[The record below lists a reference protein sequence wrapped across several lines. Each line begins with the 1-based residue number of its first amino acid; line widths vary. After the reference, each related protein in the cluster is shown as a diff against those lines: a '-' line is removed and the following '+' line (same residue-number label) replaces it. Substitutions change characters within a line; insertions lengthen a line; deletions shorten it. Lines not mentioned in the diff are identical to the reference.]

1 MASSEKHSSKNRL
14 LAALPPREYRRLLPK
29 LESVSVSLKQGIYES
44 LQKIDYVYF
53 PLSGIVSIVAFM
65 NDGTGIEVATVGNE
79 GMVGLP
85 VFWGANRTPLVA
97 VQQIPGES
105 MRMESK
111 VFTEEVKRN
120 GPLTAIL
127 HLYTQAFVV
136 QIAQGNACNRAH
148 SIEQRCARWLLITHD
163 RVGRRQQFFITQ
175 EFLGQM
181 LGVRRAGVNEV
192 ASAFRKSKLI
202 DYKRGM
208 IHVLDRKG
216 LEKRTCECYWVIKN
230 ETDRSFSKRSKNTSP
245 DST

>member
-1 MASSEKHSSKNRL
+1 MASSEKYSSKNRL
-14 LAALPPREYRRLLPK
+14 LASLPSAEYRRLLPK
-29 LESVSVSLKQGIYES
+29 FKSESLSLKQRVYES
-44 LQKIDYVYF
+44 LKTIDYVYF
-53 PLSGIVSIVAFM
+53 PLNGVVSIVAFM

-85 VFWGANRTPLVA
+85 VFLGAGKTPLV
-97 VQQIPGES
+97 VFQQIPGES

-111 VFTEEVKRN
+111 AFTKEIKRN

-148 SIEQRCARWLLITHD
+148 SIAQRCARWLLMTHD
-163 RVGRRQQFFITQ
+163 RVGRRQRFFITQ

-192 ASAFRKSKLI
+192 ASSFRKSKLI
-202 DYKRGM
+202 D
-208 IHVLDRKG
+208 
-216 LEKRTCECYWVIKN
+216 
-230 ETDRSFSKRSKNTSP
+230 
-245 DST
+245 

>member
-14 LAALPPREYRRLLPK
+14 LAALPPAEYRRLLPK
-29 LESVSVSLKQGIYES
+29 LENVSLSLKQRVYES
-44 LQKIDYVYF
+44 LKTIDYVHF
-53 PLSGIVSIVAFM
+53 PLNGVVSILAFM
-65 NDGTGIEVATVGNE
+65 KDGTGIEVATVGNE

-85 VFWGANRTPLVA
+85 VFWGADKTPLVA
-97 VQQIPGES
+97 FQQIAGES
-105 MRMESK
+105 VRMESK
-111 VFTEEVKRN
+111 VFTQEIKRN

-136 QIAQGNACNRAH
+136 QIAQGNACNSVH
-148 SIEQRCARWLLITHD
+148 SIAQRCARWLLTTHD
-163 RVGRRQQFFITQ
+163 RVVRPERFFITQ

-192 ASAFRKSKLI
+192 ASAFKKSKLI

-208 IHVLDRKG
+208 IHILNRKG

-230 ETDRSFSKRSKNTSP
+230 ETDRSFSKRSKNISP
-245 DST
+245 DSN

>member
-1 MASSEKHSSKNRL
+1 MASSEKHSTKNRL
-14 LAALPPREYRRLLPK
+14 LAALPPSEYRRLLPK
-29 LESVSVSLKQGIYES
+29 LESVSLSLKQRVYES
-44 LQKIDYVYF
+44 LKTIKYVYF
-53 PLSGIVSIVAFM
+53 PLNGIISIVAFM
-65 NDGTGIEVATVGNE
+65 KNGTGIEVATVGNE

-85 VFWGANRTPLVA
+85 VFLGADKTPLVA
-97 VQQIPGES
+97 FQQIPGES

-120 GPLTAIL
+120 GPLTTIL

-216 LEKRTCECYWVIKN
+216 LEKRTCECYWVIKK
-230 ETDRSFSKRSKNTSP
+230 ETDRSFSKRSKNIS
-245 DST
+245 